1 MELALYEFENAY
13 PRILSYLD
21 VETEDPAIKYCMEQ
35 TKHHLKAAHELL
47 EGALL
52 NPQTHYDDAHAFYQT
67 LWKVLPL
74 MVLLQ
79 SSESPPPDPV
89 EEGSLP
95 DTQSSDQSDQD
106 TFEPVTPSRRSES

>member
-52 NPQTHYDDAHAFYQT
+52 NPQTHYDDAHRILSNA
-67 LWKVLPL
+67 LE
-74 MVLLQ
+74 
-79 SSESPPPDPV
+79 SSPADGPNASFRI
-89 EEGSLP
+89 S
-95 DTQSSDQSDQD
+95 T
-106 TFEPVTPSRRSES
+106 SRPG